1 MSKTFCKIPFRQIA
15 TFNDNHYH
23 HCYAAIPNDA
33 DLTDFTQF
41 AIKKEDG
48 STFKLRENNF
58 LEVWNSNWYKKLRL
72 DLLNNAQNP
81 ACKQC
86 WDREN
91 VGAQSARMNEIT
103 NVQDIKQEVVNMN
116 ADGSMKV
123 GPRYLEVRT
132 GNFCNLKC
140 IACHPINSSEIV
152 KEVNAW
158 RRILVEVP
166 QHVSMSPDSMNS
178 IDNFFNRHDLV
189 QAIDGIVE
197 DIEEIQFY
205 GGEPLVTH
213 EVARFLDDLI
223 SLGREKFIKIKIIT
237 NLTIN
242 NNKILDKLEN
252 FKEVEIIV
260 SWDHVDPIKSHFI
273 RFPQN
278 YEKFLENF
286 DRILKHPTY
295 NIKLSPTIS
304 VFNIYDIPQI
314 YDHFEK
320 LNQNSKKYIGIT
332 SNILEIPKYFCI
344 SYLNKNQKKE
354 ISILI
359 EDYIQRNYNY
369 SIFENGTSYTFNTLL
384 KLKNLMNYFPDD
396 YDEVVLERT
405 RVLEL
410 YDKSRST
417 DSKKL
422 FPYLFI

>member
-1 MSKTFCKIPFRQIA
+1 MSKTFCRIPFRQIA
-15 TFNDNHYH
+15 TFNDNHFH

-33 DLTDFTQF
+33 DLTDFAQF
-41 AIKKEDG
+41 AIKKENG
-48 STFKLRENNF
+48 TTFKLREDTF
-58 LEVWNSNWYKKLRL
+58 LEVWNSEWYKKLRL
-72 DLLNNAQNP
+72 DLVNNIQNP

-91 VGAQSARMNEIT
+91 IGAYSSRIKEISD
-103 NVQDIKQEVVNMN
+103 VQDINKELINMN
-116 ADGSMKV
+116 DDGSMKI
-123 GPRYLEVRT
+123 GPKYLEVRT

-152 KEVNAW
+152 KEVNLW
-158 RRILVEVP
+158 RTILVEVP
-166 QHVSMSPDSMNS
+166 QHVDMPPDSMNK
-178 IDNFFNRHDLV
+178 IDKSFNRHDLV
-189 QAIDGIVE
+189 NAIDGIVE
-197 DIEEIQFY
+197 GIEEIQFY

-213 EVARFLDDLI
+213 EVARFLDNLI
-223 SLGREKFIKIKIIT
+223 SLGREKFIKIKIVT

-260 SWDHVDPIKSHFI
+260 SWDHVDPMKSHFI
-273 RFPQN
+273 RFPQD

-320 LNQNSKKYIGIT
+320 LNQTSGKQIKIT

-344 SYLNKNQKKE
+344 AYLNKQQKKE
-354 ISILI
+354 ISALI
-359 EDYIQRNYNY
+359 GNYIQRNYNY
-369 SIFENGTSYTFNTLL
+369 SIFENGTSSSYNTLL
-384 KLKNLMNYFPDD
+384 KLRNLMNSFPDD
-396 YDEVVLERT
+396 YEDVIIERT
-405 RVLEL
+405 KVLKL
-410 YDKSRST
+410 YDKTRST
-417 DSKKL
+417 DSKTL
-422 FPYLFI
+422 FPYLYD